1 MVKQLTI
8 FMENRPGRINSVCE
22 LLVQNHLNIWAFT
35 IQDRGD
41 FGLMKLVVDK
51 PAQAQLILADRG
63 LACVLKD
70 VLAITAQDEPGN
82 LGKLTSA
89 LFQKKVNIKDMYG
102 FVSPNDR
109 QGICFIEFENPEGVD
124 IAELISSFGFRILS
138 NEELYEL

>member
-1 MVKQLTI
+1 
-8 FMENRPGRINSVCE
+8 MENRPGRINSICE
-22 LLVQNHLNIWAFT
+22 LLAQNQLNIWAFT

-51 PAQAQLILADRG
+51 PAQAQLVLADRG

-70 VLAITAQDEPGN
+70 VLAITAQDKPGN
-82 LGKLTSA
+82 LNKLTA
-89 LFQKKVNIKDMYG
+89 GLYQKKVNIKDMYG

-109 QGICFIEFENPEGVD
+109 QGICFIEFENPDAVD
-124 IAELISSFGFRILS
+124 IAELISSFGFRVLT